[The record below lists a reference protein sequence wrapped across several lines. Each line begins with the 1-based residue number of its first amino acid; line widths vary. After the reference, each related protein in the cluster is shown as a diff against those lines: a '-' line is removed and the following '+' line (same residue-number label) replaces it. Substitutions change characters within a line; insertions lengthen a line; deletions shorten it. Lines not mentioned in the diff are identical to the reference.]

1 MRKTALLLVSLFVGS
16 AQSAVIFT
24 EDFNTDGLGTRYTA
38 AGAGGAG
45 LGCCQNWSLNSQD
58 EGNES
63 DVLVGFEGIDFWS
76 GSDLDDSSLPGSFS
90 ALTPRDLIM
99 NSVNVGSFTNEL
111 LTVGLAASSTLDVGT
126 DFLRILAIDSDTNA
140 RTVLDFFDG
149 TSAGST
155 SGVVLGTTFQDLT
168 YDLSGL
174 GFTNLSIGFEA
185 WTTSNNE
192 VIGID
197 NIRISGDQTQNSSD
211 VPAPAPLA
219 LFGLGMLGLALS
231 RKRNAK

>member
-185 WTTSNNE
+185 WTTSNSE

-211 VPAPAPLA
+211 VPAPSPLA